1 MQSQAR
7 KRATSRHGAA
17 PTPATAKVPGAFGR
31 ERGPASLRRTATA
44 AMVSV
49 NPATGET
56 LRRLETLT
64 AEQIA
69 TRLSR
74 ATAAFRTYRAT
85 PIEQRAAWLRR
96 AAEILEAR
104 QDEYARLMTL
114 EMGKPIRAA
123 VDEVLKCARGCR
135 FYADHAAA
143 LLADETVDTA
153 PARSRVRF
161 EPLGVVLGVMPW
173 NFPFWQ
179 VFRFA
184 VPTLMAGNV
193 ALLKHASNV
202 PQCALAIEDVFAS
215 AGVPDGVFQTL
226 LIPSSRVNALL
237 DDERVV
243 AASVTGSEGAGSAV
257 AGRAGLRIK
266 PTVLELGGSDPFIVM
281 PSSDLERTART
292 AVTARTIN
300 NGQSCIAAKRFI
312 VHADV
317 ADQFEQRL
325 VEGMRA
331 LRIGDP
337 LDPETQLG
345 PLATLEQRDLLAEQ
359 VRRSVEMGAR
369 VLTGGEPVA
378 RPGAYYAPTVLTD
391 IPPESPAYR
400 EELFGPVALLFRV
413 PDASAAIALAN
424 DTRFGLGASVWTEDA
439 AERERFIAELESGM
453 VFVNAIV
460 ASDPRLP
467 FGGVK
472 RSGYGRELA
481 SYGLRAFVNVKTV
494 WIQETGGDGAG
505 PRRATE

>member
-1 MQSQAR
+1 
-7 KRATSRHGAA
+7 
-17 PTPATAKVPGAFGR
+17 
-31 ERGPASLRRTATA
+31 
-44 AMVSV
+44 
-49 NPATGET
+49 
-56 LRRLETLT
+56 
-64 AEQIA
+64 
-69 TRLSR
+69 
-74 ATAAFRTYRAT
+74 
-85 PIEQRAAWLRR
+85 
-96 AAEILEAR
+96 
-104 QDEYARLMTL
+104 
-114 EMGKPIRAA
+114 
-123 VDEVLKCARGCR
+123 
-135 FYADHAAA
+135 
-143 LLADETVDTA
+143 
-153 PARSRVRF
+153 
-161 EPLGVVLGVMPW
+161 
-173 NFPFWQ
+173 
-179 VFRFA
+179 
-184 VPTLMAGNV
+184 
-193 ALLKHASNV
+193 
-202 PQCALAIEDVFAS
+202 
-215 AGVPDGVFQTL
+215 
-226 LIPSSRVNALL
+226 
-237 DDERVV
+237 
-243 AASVTGSEGAGSAV
+243 
-257 AGRAGLRIK
+257 
-266 PTVLELGGSDPFIVM
+266 
-281 PSSDLERTART
+281 
-292 AVTARTIN
+292 
-300 NGQSCIAAKRFI
+300 
-312 VHADV
+312 V